1 MRGGAVRPGV
11 QAEQR
16 GDTKELNMTGFEEEP
31 HEVSENIFSILTA
44 LIVGVASK
52 CVPSAHKS

>member
-1 MRGGAVRPGV
+1 M
-11 QAEQR
+11 QTEQR
-16 GDTKELNMTGFEEEP
+16 GDTKELMTGFEEEP
-31 HEVSENIFSILTA
+31 HEVSEDIFSILTA